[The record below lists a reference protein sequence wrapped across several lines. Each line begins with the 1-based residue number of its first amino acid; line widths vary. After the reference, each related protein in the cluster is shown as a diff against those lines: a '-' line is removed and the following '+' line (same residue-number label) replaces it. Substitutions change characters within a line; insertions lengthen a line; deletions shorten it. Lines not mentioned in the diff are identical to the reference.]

1 MATEAPVENAVGNY
15 LRAIKDP
22 STLRDE
28 ERIAAL
34 EKQLADATDSLERLR
49 LRQQLM
55 DAQQP
60 SVDRYE
66 EGFVTQAKA
75 WADEHGIS
83 VRAFVEEGVPA
94 AVLRRAGFEVPG
106 ARGRGRGSARTPAPT
121 GRKRTRVTV
130 DQVRDAI
137 PSGAFTIKDLQDK
150 SGASPA
156 VVRKV
161 VAEEESA
168 GRLRK
173 EGNAPD
179 HRGPGRAPVL
189 YRKA

>member
-1 MATEAPVENAVGNY
+1 MATEAPVENAVGTY

-22 STLRDE
+22 STLRDD

-34 EKQLADATDSLERLR
+34 EQQLADATDSLERLR
-49 LRQQLM
+49 LRQHLM
-55 DAQQP
+55 DAQEP
-60 SVDRYE
+60 SIERYE
-66 EGFVTQAKA
+66 KSFVDHAKA
-75 WADEHGIS
+75 WADEHSIS
-83 VRAFVEEGVPA
+83 VQAFLAEDVPP
-94 AVLRRAGFEVPG
+94 AVLRRAGFDVPG
-106 ARGRGRGSARTPAPT
+106 GRGRGSARTPAPAA
-121 GRKRTRVTV
+121 RKRTRVTV

-173 EGNAPD
+173 EGNAPG